1 MLRVR
6 PSFFAPERFEERK
19 EIPLRSR
26 VGLRLLGILAIVLV
40 AVQVALHPVELSGR
54 VPTIVS
60 PVLRINQG
68 LDLRGGSM
76 LVLEGQDT
84 STVKATPEAVEAAM
98 SVIERRIDQLGVVEP
113 TIQRQGPNRIII
125 ELPGIDDPD
134 RAIRLIGKTAL
145 LEFVDTGT
153 QSLPRG
159 ARWGADG
166 KTVTLP
172 EAIPQQTTPPGPG
185 ARTLSLA
192 KKVILTGSDLESA
205 QANINQ
211 GAGPGELYVVGFKF
225 RGPAAKTFENYTAA
239 NVGKHLTIVLDGE
252 VITSPVIRDRITGGS
267 GQISG
272 GFESIEEAR
281 DLAVLLRGGAL
292 PIPMKLVEN
301 RTVGP
306 QLGRDSIEAS
316 LRASWIAL
324 TAVGLFMTL
333 YYGLPGAL
341 AVLALGLY
349 LLFTLAA
356 LAALRATL
364 TLPGIAGLVLSVGLA
379 VDANVI
385 IFERMKEELRSGKS
399 LRAAIETGWH
409 RALNAIVDSN
419 VTAVIAAAILFVLG
433 SGPIRGFAVT
443 LSIGV
448 MISMFTAI
456 TVTRAFVD
464 AAALIGLGPMLM
476 RVAGRPRA

>member
-1 MLRVR
+1 
-6 PSFFAPERFEERK
+6 
-19 EIPLRSR
+19 
-26 VGLRLLGILAIVLV
+26 VGLRLLGILFIVLV
-40 AVQVALHPVELSGR
+40 AVQVALGPFALAGR
-54 VPTIVS
+54 VPTLVA

-68 LDLRGGSM
+68 LDLRGGSL
-76 LVLEGQDT
+76 LVLEGRD
-84 STVKATPEAVEAAM
+84 SPTVKATPEAVEAAM

-113 TIQRQGPNRIII
+113 TIQRQGANRIIV
-125 ELPGIDDPD
+125 ELPGIDDPE

-159 ARWGADG
+159 ARWSADG

-172 EAIPQQTTPPGPG
+172 EGLPQTTPSSPP
-185 ARTLSLA
+185 AAPRTLALP
-192 KKVILTGSDLESA
+192 KKVILTGADLESA

-211 GAGPGELYVVGFKF
+211 GAGPGELYVVAFKF
-225 RGPAAKTFENYTAA
+225 RSGAAKTFEDYTAA
-239 NVGKHLTIVLDGE
+239 NVGKYLTIVLDGE

-272 GFESIEEAR
+272 GFERLEEAR

-292 PIPMKLVEN
+292 PIPMVLVEN

-306 QLGRDSIEAS
+306 QLGRDSIDAS
-316 LRASWIAL
+316 LRASWVAL
-324 TAVGLFMTL
+324 MAVGLFMTL
-333 YYGLPGAL
+333 YYGLPGVLAVVAL
-341 AVLALGLY
+341 ALY
-349 LLFTLAA
+349 MLLTLAA

-364 TLPGIAGLVLSVGLA
+364 TLPGIVGLVLSVGMA

-385 IFERMKEELRSGKS
+385 IFEKMKEELRAGKS
-399 LRAAIETGWH
+399 LRASIETGWH
-409 RALNAIVDSN
+409 RAWNAIVDSN
-419 VTAVIAAAILFVLG
+419 VTAVIAAAILFFLG

-464 AAALIGLGPMLM
+464 GAASIGLGPLLM
-476 RVAGRPRA
+476 RVAGRARS